1 MYFKLKHFFLE
12 VGRGVP
18 KTQEANKTSIVQEAC
33 EITGTGRSASYR
45 VAKAT
50 SLAF

>member
-1 MYFKLKHFFLE
+1 MYAKLKHFFLE
-12 VGRGVP
+12 IGRELP